1 MANKG
6 IGIDV
11 FVNLQKAVSDSVKG
25 SKVIAAG
32 MAKNIAG
39 PLNAVANTVA
49 LGAVA
54 GLAVALTAG
63 GRAAVEFEDAF
74 AMVKKTMAEVD
85 DPEVFK
91 SIAADL
97 QNLATQIPITS
108 SELAGLASV
117 AGQLGVAA
125 DDVATFTEVVGKLSV
140 ATNMTGTQAAT
151 SLARFLNVTGEG
163 TDTVG
168 KFGSVLVQLGNN
180 VAATES
186 EIILL
191 AQNFGAT
198 GNVAGLAAEDILA
211 YSAATRESGVQAAA
225 GSTALGK
232 MFMNI
237 SNAVKEGDLAKLS
250 VLSRLV
256 GEDFTQAFERD
267 GAMAVQKFLE
277 GLNQVAMSGESV
289 TPILSELG
297 LNNVRTSRAVLSL
310 ANNYTGLAD
319 ALALARQEVKEQNAL
334 NEEVATR
341 QDTVAQKVALL
352 KSTFNVFL
360 QQIGEQFLPLFKRV
374 LDFFI
379 RIAQGAIG
387 LVRAFREASDA
398 TRTFIERFI
407 KLSIVQTII
416 KFVIRF
422 KDVIIKL
429 VTRMKNFFAPA
440 SKAAGVIS
448 KIGKIA
454 KIALGPLVALAAA
467 VAAAFKLGPVQKRFT
482 EFNSTVD
489 NTANALKEIDSSG
502 KDFAE
507 NFNKETMKGIA
518 DGLPESIKEGVQKGI
533 NDKSIT
539 EAGIEAS
546 HAMGDGLSQ
555 GLVDNLRNVVNVGD
569 IFDGNINKN
578 LRETKELLISEGIS
592 EQSEIFQL
600 TQKLQDELIQN
611 NMRENEKT
619 DILKNQLAFHLQII
633 EAVRQQENS
642 TEAIERLIKEQTPLV
657 VQQEGFFKKIMES
670 DEERL
675 AYAIS
680 IAKENTELYDLL
692 VKMGHIKKPDMG
704 LSDIEKFLEKV
715 EAMRTMVDDIFRPA
729 ELDFAKK
736 FAEFDLVNANQEIVD
751 LEEEKLDLELE
762 RLDVADELNDLQ
774 NKQLLTSEE
783 LLEQQELVNEAIK
796 IEERLRNGQLLT
808 ANQFLRK
815 EKLKKDLR
823 RVELAASQGSLEF
836 AEEEA
841 LKIQEDIDAIDEK
854 KISQADADKL
864 REKAAQMSHDA
875 QVEREKEI
883 AKLEERRIDINERLN
898 ELPEAMVRAQG
909 KVLEAQKNVLNANL
923 DIMGSVNQLSNVTMV
938 GAMSMA
944 KSLGLP
950 LAATKVLQTA
960 LTGVGTSISNI
971 NSMLPSYG
979 QIGYQP
985 LTAQQLMS
993 KYGMGGG
1000 NYAGSNSS
1008 AGSFSNRVSGGNQG
1022 SQNVANITLQY
1033 TSTLP
1038 ADDMLRRKSAK
1049 DIKRLLNEYNIV
1061 GGGGVLSP

>member
-1 MANKG
+1 MANQG

-11 FVNLQKAVSDSVKG
+11 FVNLQKAISDTVKG
-25 SKVIAAG
+25 SKVMAAS

-39 PLNAVANTVA
+39 PLNAVANTIA
-49 LGAVA
+49 LSTIA

-63 GRAAVEFEDAF
+63 GKAAIEFEDAF

-97 QNLATQIPITS
+97 QNIATQIPITS

-125 DDVATFTEVVGKLSV
+125 NDVATFTEVVGKLSV

-151 SLARFLNVTGEG
+151 SLARFLNVTGET

-198 GNVAGLAAEDILA
+198 GNVAGLSAEDILA

-225 GSTALGK
+225 GATALGK
-232 MFMNI
+232 LFMNI
-237 SNAVKEGDLAKLS
+237 SNAVKEGNLEKLS

-267 GAMAVQKFLE
+267 GALAVQKFLA
-277 GLNQVAMSGESV
+277 GLNEVAKSGESV

-310 ANNYTGLAD
+310 ANNYNGLAD

-379 RIAQGAIG
+379 RIAQGAVG
-387 LVRAFREASDA
+387 LVRAFREAKESTQA
-398 TRTFIERFI
+398 FIEIIVKSAFFQQGI
-407 KLSIVQTII
+407 K
-416 KFVIRF
+416 VISF
-422 KDVIIKL
+422 L
-429 VTRMKNFFAPA
+429 VTKINALNAKFL
-440 SKAAGVIS
+440 AAKSSGSGLIANM
-448 KIGKIA
+448 GKLA
-454 KIALGPLVALAAA
+454 KVAKVLLGPFIALAAA
-467 VAAAFKLGPVQKRFT
+467 VAAAFKLGPAQKRFT

-489 NTANALKEIDSSG
+489 NTANSLKELDEAGNS
-502 KDFAE
+502 FAE
-507 NFNKETMKGIA
+507 NFNEKTMRGIA
-518 DGLPESIKEGVQKGI
+518 EGLPDSIKEGVEKGM
-533 NDKSIT
+533 NNKNIT

-546 HAMGDGLSQ
+546 QSFADGMGQS
-555 GLVDNLRNVVNVGD
+555 VVESLRNTVDVGD
-569 IFDGNINKN
+569 IINTESLAGDIRNTLELLKAEGIAEESEIFVLTKKLQTELIKN
-578 LRETKELLISEGIS
+578 NMIENDKTKEL
-592 EQSEIFQL
+592 Q
-600 TQKLQDELIQN
+600 
-611 NMRENEKT
+611 
-619 DILKNQLAFHLQII
+619 NQLAFHLQII
-633 EAVRQQENS
+633 EATRQHENH
-642 TEAIERLIKEQTPLV
+642 TEAIERLIREQTPLV
-657 VQQEGFFKKIMES
+657 VQQEGFFRKIMES
-670 DEERL
+670 EEERL
-675 AYAIS
+675 AYAVS
-680 IAKENTELYDLL
+680 IAKEGTELYNLL
-692 VKMGHIKKPDMG
+692 VKMGHISPVQTA
-704 LSDIEKFLEKV
+704 LSDIDKFLQKV

-736 FAEFDLVNANQEIVD
+736 FAEFDLVNANKEIVD
-751 LEEEKLDLELE
+751 LEDEKLELELE

-783 LLEQQELVNEAIK
+783 LLEQQELVNEAIE
-796 IEERLRNGQLLT
+796 IEDRLRKGQLLT

-841 LKIQEDIDAIDEK
+841 AKIREDIAAIDDK
-854 KISQADADKL
+854 KITQADADKL
-864 REKAAQMSHDA
+864 REKAAQMTHDA
-875 QVEREKEI
+875 QVEREEEI
-883 AKLEERRIDINERLN
+883 ASLEERRIEINERLN

-909 KVLEAQKNVLNANL
+909 KVLDAQKDVLNANL
-923 DIMGSVNQLSNVTMV
+923 DIMGSVNQLSNVTMS

-950 LAATKVLQTA
+950 LAAANTLKNA
-960 LTGVGTSISNI
+960 IIGVGTSISNV
-971 NSMLPSYG
+971 NAMLPSFG
-979 QIGYQP
+979 QMSYQP
-985 LTAQQLMS
+985 MTNQQLFA

-1000 NYAGSNSS
+1000 AYAGSAAPSYTSRNNN
-1008 AGSFSNRVSGGNQG
+1008 AGSNQAP
-1022 SQNVANITLQY
+1022 QVNLTFN
-1033 TSTLP
+1033 STLP
-1038 ADDMLRRKSAK
+1038 ADDMLKRRAAQ
-1049 DIKRLLNEYNIV
+1049 DITRILNDYNKG
-1061 GGGGVLSP
+1061 GGGGVIRGAS